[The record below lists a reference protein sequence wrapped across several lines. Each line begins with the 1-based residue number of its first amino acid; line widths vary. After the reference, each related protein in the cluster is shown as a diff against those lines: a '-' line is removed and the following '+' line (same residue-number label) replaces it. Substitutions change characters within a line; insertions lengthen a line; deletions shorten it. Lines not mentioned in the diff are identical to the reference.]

1 MTYLTSQSPQ
11 AHSSNLARVRS
22 GGARLIM
29 LIAALLFAQAAQA
42 GEIHLAING
51 SDRNDG
57 LSEQRPVATLAT
69 AVKLAA
75 AQSAKTGEDMAIVVG
90 PGIYRGQTLELD
102 DKTMRGKLTIAGAS
116 PVPAEYPAFYGRGNG
131 TWLRYDGSTG
141 RDTGLTIRNLRIVD
155 YGTAITLNGNR
166 EDPAGFNRG
175 TVIANNVFARIG
187 STSGKGK
194 STAALRFVNS
204 RDNIIEN
211 NYFRSIRNYPVS
223 SCPGLHAMYVA
234 HFSSGNR
241 IERNKF
247 EDFCGSA
254 VKLRD
259 ASGDTVLVNN
269 SFATADRAAA
279 IEEWFCDLGKTEEC
293 TKKTGECPSIG
304 NIASG
309 NTFAGIE
316 ERRQIS
322 VRGSRQPRAWCP
334 ATAYTQARF
343 SDR

>member
-1 MTYLTSQSPQ
+1 MMMHFLRSLH
-11 AHSSNLARVRS
+11 ALGSNLARRF
-22 GGARLIM
+22 GAGVQLI
-29 LIAALLFAQAAQA
+29 LVIAALLFSQAAHA
-42 GEIHLAING
+42 GEIHLAIKGN
-51 SDRNDG
+51 DRNDG
-57 LSEQRPVATLAT
+57 LSEERPVATLT
-69 AVKLAA
+69 NAVKLAA
-75 AQSAKTGEDMAIVVG
+75 AQSAKTGEDMVIVVG
-90 PGIYRGQTLELD
+90 PGIYRGQTLLLD
-102 DKTMRGKLTIAGAS
+102 DTMMRGKLTIAGSS
-116 PVPAEYPAFYGRGNG
+116 PVAADYPAFYGRGNG
-131 TWLRYDGSTG
+131 TWLRYEGRAG

-166 EDPAGFNRG
+166 DDPAGFNRG

-211 NYFRSIRNYPVS
+211 NYFRTIRNYPVS

-234 HFSSGNR
+234 HGSSGNR

-259 ASGDTVLVNN
+259 ASGNTVLVKN

-279 IEEWFCDLGKTEEC
+279 IEEWFCDLGKTGEC
-293 TKKTGECPSIG
+293 TKKSGECPSTG
-304 NIASG
+304 NIASD

-322 VRGSRQPRAWCP
+322 VRGSRQPRPWCD
-334 ATAYTQARF
+334 ASVYTQARF
-343 SDR
+343 SER